1 MEFSLISV
9 VVDLKLFT
17 LKSQLCSV
25 SLSSLLFNMAVGRE
39 AAMLTVLTGNKT
51 TSPGYNHN

>member
-9 VVDLKLFT
+9 GVDLKLFT
-17 LKSQLCSV
+17 LSPSSAL